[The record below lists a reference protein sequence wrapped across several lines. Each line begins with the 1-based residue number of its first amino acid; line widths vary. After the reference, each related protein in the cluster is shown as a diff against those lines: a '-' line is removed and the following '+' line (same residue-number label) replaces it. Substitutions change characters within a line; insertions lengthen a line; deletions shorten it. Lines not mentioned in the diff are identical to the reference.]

1 MEQVER
7 IETKYK
13 VLDSLHRPFHRP
25 LWIVKWVCYF
35 INLRRKNSRGFILY
49 KDTTTDFYFFLIEQF
64 YSNYPQDSDGIP
76 SFESIE
82 EAKSYFMQFGKKQ
95 QEFVL
100 KEILSKTREKG
111 VETRIYSTYKAASY
125 YLNLAYNKLHFIDE
139 TKGIIFWGPR
149 QLTKS
154 VLKSGIT
161 DSDKRIF
168 LRQIIQYD
176 GHFFLAMSLLLKPV
190 KKYNLKIEEEVFK
203 FMQRYY
209 PVANFDYTAQ
219 SHSNYYVVRKRWQ
232 ELLKA
237 VDDKGTLSRTLT
249 NIIKQNNEYE
259 EIFRDVNNKV
269 KEYSSKLREK
279 SMFLKNRQE
288 FINIYQRLAKKN
300 EDKSN
305 FVNLY
310 DMSREMSMNYERFQ
324 EFLSQ
329 FYFEERMVRNIFFI
343 NIVSTIDQR
352 KRFYIGNSPVMKIKM
367 TKHYG
372 F

>member
-1 MEQVER
+1 MEK
-7 IETKYK
+7 IETKFK

-25 LWIVKWVCYF
+25 LWIVKWVCFF
-35 INLRRKNSRGFILY
+35 INMRVKNSRGFILY
-49 KDTTTDFYFFLIEQF
+49 KDITADFYFFLIEQF

-76 SFESIE
+76 SCESIN
-82 EAKSYFMQFGKKQ
+82 EARSYFMQLGKEKQ
-95 QEFVL
+95 EVEL
-100 KEILSKTREKG
+100 KEILSKEREKG

-139 TKGIIFWGPR
+139 TNGAIFWEPR

-154 VLKSGIT
+154 VLKSVIT
-161 DSDKRIF
+161 DSDRKIYF
-168 LRQIIQYD
+168 RQIIQYD

-209 PVANFDYTAQ
+209 PVTNFDYTAQ

-237 VDDKGTLSRTLT
+237 VDDKGTLSRTLI

-259 EIFRDVNNKV
+259 EIFHDVNNKV
-269 KEYSSKLREK
+269 KDYSSELREK
-279 SMFLKNRQE
+279 SVFFKNKRK
-288 FINIYQRLAKKN
+288 FITIYQRLVKKS

-310 DMSREMSMNYERFQ
+310 DISREMGMGYHRFQ
-324 EFLSQ
+324 DFLSQ

-343 NIVSTIDQR
+343 NIVSTI
-352 KRFYIGNSPVMKIKM
+352 
-367 TKHYG
+367 
-372 F
+372 

>member
-1 MEQVER
+1 MERVK
-7 IETKYK
+7 TKYK

-35 INLRRKNSRGFILY
+35 INLRSKSSCGFILY
-49 KDTTTDFYFFLIEQF
+49 KDITADFYFFLIEQF
-64 YSNYPQDSDGIP
+64 YCNYPQDSDGIP
-76 SFESIE
+76 SFASIK
-82 EAKSYFMQFGKKQ
+82 EAKSYFMQFGKEK
-95 QEFVL
+95 QEFIL
-100 KEILSKTREKG
+100 KEILSKEREKG

-139 TKGIIFWGPR
+139 TKGAIFWGPR

-161 DSDKRIF
+161 YSDRRIY

-190 KKYNLKIEEEVFK
+190 KKYNLKIEEEIFT
-203 FMQRYY
+203 FMQKYY
-209 PVANFDYTAQ
+209 PVANFDFTAQ
-219 SHSNYYVVRKRWQ
+219 SHGNYYVVRKRWQ
-232 ELLKA
+232 ELLKT
-237 VDDKGTLSRTLT
+237 VDDKGTLSRVLT

-259 EIFRDVNNKV
+259 ETFLDVNNKV
-269 KEYSSKLREK
+269 KDYSIELREK
-279 SMFLKNRQE
+279 NVFLKNKRK
-288 FINIYQRLAKKN
+288 FITIYQTLAKKS

-310 DMSREMSMNYERFQ
+310 DICREMSMNYERFQ
-324 EFLSQ
+324 NFLSQ
-329 FYFEERMVRNIFFI
+329 FYYEERMVRNIFFI
-343 NIVSTIDQR
+343 NIVSTIEQR